1 MQAAPCAV
9 CHPDSHSRCDMYHP
23 GSSAGPFFSAYA
35 PASSAHT
42 PRRTSFEVPLC
53 PPFFDYVVDRLA
65 DVVAT
70 ALDPSWSCEPHAHPV
85 RHPFLRPFVE
95 AVITKSR
102 CRTSTV
108 LVALAYLDRARPRL
122 RISAGMWACERA
134 LIGALALANKYTN
147 DEIYSTKAWAIA
159 SGLFTVR
166 DVVRAERE
174 LIQVLHF
181 DLHVREA
188 ELAAHYEAIAMRC
201 RYPAVSPQTFVSR
214 PAKPVLPPLQYP
226 AYTPLQTPSVH
237 ALRRSSACSIMSSGS
252 ASPLDSP
259 ELQTPE
265 SYPYNVPAHAASD
278 AKRSNPSASYAIPY
292 VLADDLPA
300 AYPEFSFSA
309 SQRSL
314 APTLDGSAFY
324 LFADGKDFGD
334 VAPDAQPSLLAEL
347 LEDLDP
353 KYMTLPRP
361 SEVVPPTQSHS
372 HFPPA
377 GAPQWPDVSHQYAV
391 PAEPISHPS
400 WSQPQPVYNLPYVY

>member
-1 MQAAPCAV
+1 M
-9 CHPDSHSRCDMYHP
+9 
-23 GSSAGPFFSAYA
+23 
-35 PASSAHT
+35 
-42 PRRTSFEVPLC
+42 
-53 PPFFDYVVDRLA
+53 
-65 DVVAT
+65 
-70 ALDPSWSCEPHAHPV
+70 

-134 LIGALALANKYTN
+134 LIGALALANKVCAIFPLTRSRAHLPLQYTN

-181 DLHVREA
+181 DLYVREA
-188 ELAAHYEAIAMRC
+188 ELAAHYDAIAMRC
-201 RYPAVSPQTFVSR
+201 RYPAVSPQTFVSC
-214 PAKPVLPPLQYP
+214 PAKPVLPSLQYP
-226 AYTPLQTPSVH
+226 VYTPLQTPSVH
-237 ALRRSSACSIMSSGS
+237 ALRRSSACSITSSGS

-278 AKRSNPSASYAIPY
+278 AKRSIPSASYTIPY

-309 SQRSL
+309 SRRSL
-314 APTLDGSAFY
+314 ATPLDGSAFY
-324 LFADGKDFGD
+324 LFPSGKDFGD
-334 VAPDAQPSLLAEL
+334 VASDTQPSLLAEL

-353 KYMTLPRP
+353 KYMTLPHT

-372 HFPPA
+372 HLPPA

-391 PAEPISHPS
+391 PAESLPHTS
-400 WSQPQPVYNLPYVY
+400 WSQPQLVFNLPYAY